1 MELIFSDCFSVS
13 FLIEGAGSEIIKEQS
28 WVGSFPCLR
37 ENKEKKETYLNIFF
51 WSSFTVRFKVSKKK
65 KKKSHFY
72 YLKGQVKKKEDKME
86 CLNEQKKNG
95 KEIRKCHTAAEL
107 R

>member
-1 MELIFSDCFSVS
+1 MELIFSDCFSMS

-65 KKKSHFY
+65 KKKKPFLLS
-72 YLKGQVKKKEDKME
+72 KRTGEE
-86 CLNEQKKNG
+86 E
-95 KEIRKCHTAAEL
+95 R